1 MNATV
6 VFVNDRGV
14 YSFSHRKGNF
24 FPRIFQLFTGKKRT
38 FPPRGA
44 TASSR
49 GTPPIRPR
57 EAPPGGFPAINY
69 AARRAISVISLIFAA
84 ASIFNGKIERER
96 MSAEADNIK
105 LKVQRRIV
113 TVSALLLVAK
123 FTAYF
128 LTNSVG
134 ILTDALESIVNV
146 AAGAISLFSLH
157 LAIRPKDHDHPFG
170 HGKIELISASSEGIM
185 IIIAGIMIIY
195 EAVKRLFYPSA
206 IQQLDLGI
214 WIVALSGAVNY
225 LLGLYS
231 VHVGK
236 RHQSIA
242 LVAGGKH
249 LQSDTYSSIGLV
261 AGLLALYLTG
271 LSWIDSALALAF
283 GAIIIATGVSILRKT
298 ITGLLDE
305 ADERLLTEMAAI
317 VDQERQPAW
326 IDIHNTRIIKSGD
339 SLYIDCDLT
348 VPWFYT
354 VEEGHRLGRALQETL
369 NERYD
374 NRIQLT
380 VHIDPCDITEASK
393 CAYCPLPGCPHRKTA
408 FKERK
413 PIDVTTFTDSEPE
426 T

>member
-1 MNATV
+1 MTESKAKQKIQ
-6 VFVNDRGV
+6 
-14 YSFSHRKGNF
+14 SF
-24 FPRIFQLFTGKKRT
+24 IW
-38 FPPRGA
+38 A
-44 TASSR
+44 C
-49 GTPPIRPR
+49 
-57 EAPPGGFPAINY
+57 
-69 AARRAISVISLIFAA
+69 
-84 ASIFNGKIERER
+84 SII
-96 MSAEADNIK
+96 
-105 LKVQRRIV
+105 
-113 TVSALLLVAK
+113 LLVGK
-123 FTAYF
+123 FIAYY
-128 LTNSVG
+128 LTGSAA
-134 ILTDALESIVNV
+134 IFTDAMESIVNV
-146 AAGAISLFSLH
+146 AAGGLSLYCIK
-157 LAIRPKDHDHPFG
+157 LAARPRDDSHPFG
-170 HGKIELISASSEGIM
+170 HGKIEMISASTEGIL
-185 IIIAGIMIIY
+185 IIMAGGIIIY
-195 EAVKRLFYPSA
+195 EGIDRLFFPSELSR
-206 IQQLDLGI
+206 LDIGI
-214 WIVALSGAVNY
+214 YITAAAGLANY
-225 LLGLYS
+225 LLGAL
-231 VHVGK
+231 
-236 RHQSIA
+236 SIRAGRKHRSEA
-242 LVAGGKH
+242 LIAGGKH

>member
-1 MNATV
+1 
-6 VFVNDRGV
+6 
-14 YSFSHRKGNF
+14 
-24 FPRIFQLFTGKKRT
+24 
-38 FPPRGA
+38 
-44 TASSR
+44 
-49 GTPPIRPR
+49 
-57 EAPPGGFPAINY
+57 
-69 AARRAISVISLIFAA
+69 
-84 ASIFNGKIERER
+84 

-231 VHVGK
+231 VRVGK

-305 ADERLLTEMAAI
+305 ADERLLTEMAA
-317 VDQERQPAW
+317 
-326 IDIHNTRIIKSGD
+326 IIKSGD